1 MKKIFSIT
9 IILVLVCL
17 QLQVQ
22 SWGFWGH
29 KRINRIAVFTLPPE
43 MLTFYKDNIDFI
55 TEHAVDPDKRR
66 YAIAA
71 EAPRHYIDLEFYDTP
86 PYKKIP
92 HYWNDAIAHYG
103 EDTLNA
109 HGIVPWYV
117 NSMFYRLADAFKEKN
132 KERILHLSAD
142 IGHYIADAHVPLHCT
157 HNYNGQLTNQVGIHG
172 FWESRIPELFGD
184 DYDFFVGKAE
194 VIDKPND
201 FMWKVIE
208 GSASE
213 VDSVLALE
221 KLLSQNYPSDKKYG
235 YEMRGTNSVK
245 VYSKDYSKKY
255 EEILDGMVERKMRA
269 AIIAVGSFWY
279 SAWVYAGKPDLNNLK
294 DEPLSAEQQKEL
306 NEIETGWKNGKII
319 GRTEGDD

>member
-1 MKKIFSIT
+1 M
-9 IILVLVCL
+9 
-17 QLQVQ
+17 
-22 SWGFWGH
+22 
-29 KRINRIAVFTLPPE
+29 
-43 MLTFYKDNIDFI
+43 
-55 TEHAVDPDKRR
+55 
-66 YAIAA
+66 
-71 EAPRHYIDLEFYDTP
+71 
-86 PYKKIP
+86 
-92 HYWNDAIAHYG
+92 
-103 EDTLNA
+103 
-109 HGIVPWYV
+109 
-117 NSMFYRLADAFKEKN
+117 
-132 KERILHLSAD
+132 
-142 IGHYIADAHVPLHCT
+142 
-157 HNYNGQLTNQVGIHG
+157 
-172 FWESRIPELFGD
+172 FGD